1 MDSGSSFFF
10 FTELVPIRKVE
21 GENRKISVVVD
32 INLDDH

>member
-1 MDSGSSFFF
+1 MDSGSSFL

-21 GENRKISVVVD
+21 GKTRNFSVVVD